1 MGACCG
7 KTNSTNAGNANLS
20 QKGEILTWLPGVV
33 NLFTYDLNGNIIAI
47 NAVFFNGNLSLV
59 IRQLT
64 SLVTLL
70 EAAGVSSSLLTTIET
85 LLTKVQATSK
95 MENLQ
100 PASGVNGIPMK
111 LASPA
116 VDYPVHA

>member
-7 KTNSTNAGNANLS
+7 KTNSTNVGNANLS

-47 NAVFFNGNLSLV
+47 NAIFFNGNLSLV
-59 IRQLT
+59 ITQLT
-64 SLVTLL
+64 TLVTLL
-70 EAAGVSSSLLTTIET
+70 KGAGVSNSLLTTIET

-100 PASGVNGIPMK
+100 TTSGVNGIPMK
-111 LASPA
+111 LASPV
-116 VDYPVHA
+116 VDYPAHA